1 MKRIALITGASSG
14 IGEATARRLAQE
26 GYKLIITGRRLER
39 LEALA
44 QELRDH
50 HGVEILALCF
60 DVRSLEQVEQYLGNL
75 PQEWQAIDVLI
86 NNAGLAAGLS
96 PIHEGHIDEWE
107 RMIDTNI
114 KGLLYVTRTIT
125 PGMKER
131 QRGHI
136 INISSIAGR
145 EVYPNGNVYCGTK
158 HAVQALGQGI
168 RLDLL
173 PWGIKVTQICPG
185 AVETEF
191 SVVRFDGDQE
201 RAKRVYDGFTPLTG
215 EDIADTISYVL
226 SVPEH
231 VNISEMLVMPTAQ
244 ASTSLTHRQS

>member
-1 MKRIALITGASSG
+1 MKRTVLITGASSG
-14 IGEATARRLAQE
+14 IGEATARRLAKE
-26 GYKLIITGRRLER
+26 GYRLIITARRQER
-39 LEALA
+39 LEDLT
-44 QELRDH
+44 QELRSNY
-50 HGVEILALCF
+50 GSEVLALTF
-60 DVRSLEQVEQYLGNL
+60 DVRILEQVQQYLGNL
-75 PQEWQAIDVLI
+75 PEEWQAIDILI

-96 PIHEGHIDEWE
+96 PIHESNIDEWE

-158 HAVQALGQGI
+158 HAVQALGQGM

-191 SVVRFDGDQE
+191 SIVRFDGDKE
-201 RAKRVYDGFTPLTG
+201 RADRVYDGFTPLTA

-244 ASTSLTHRQS
+244 ASAHLTHRQ

>member
-1 MKRIALITGASSG
+1 MKRTVLITGASSG
-14 IGEATARRLAQE
+14 IGEATARRLAKE
-26 GYKLIITGRRLER
+26 GYRLIITARRQER
-39 LEALA
+39 LEDLA
-44 QELRDH
+44 QELRSNY
-50 HGVEILALCF
+50 GSEVLALTF
-60 DVRSLEQVEQYLGNL
+60 DIRILEQVQQYLGNL
-75 PQEWQAIDVLI
+75 PEEWQAIDILI

-96 PIHEGHIDEWE
+96 PIHEGNVDEWE

-158 HAVQALGQGI
+158 HAVQALGQGM

-191 SVVRFDGDQE
+191 SIVRFNGDKE
-201 RAKRVYDGFTPLTG
+201 RADRVYDGFTPLTA

-244 ASTSLTHRQS
+244 ASAHLTHRQ